1 MDPITLILFIAIG
14 GIMIGAGVHFIPV
27 GGAPAEEIIEEAEKA
42 PVEAA
47 EEAEEA

>member
-27 GGAPAEEIIEEAEKA
+27 GELLRLWQQLL
-42 PVEAA
+42 V
-47 EEAEEA
+47 